1 MPLIPFNP
9 STHLQST
16 HTSPALLSPLELF
29 LDSMSMSI
37 NGVSPSFQSFRP
49 PTLPLPVEE
58 ENPFSILGESRH
70 VLAPPHWKKAAEA
83 LQCGHFDEVCAMV
96 SQFAHAQTVDIQG
109 TALTVAQVTALARGD
124 HVRVALDEA
133 VARGRVT
140 RSADWVAE
148 NISRGTDTYGV
159 TTGFGATSHRRTNKT
174 ADLQTELI
182 RFLNAGVIGK
192 ETLPASFS
200 KAAMLVRAN
209 TLMQGYSGIRWEIL
223 EAMAKLIN
231 LNLIPKLPLRGT
243 ITASGDLVPLS
254 YIAGVLTGRHNSKV
268 VTPEGEEITAM
279 EALKRAGIEA
289 PFQLQAKEGLALV
302 NGTAV
307 GSAVA
312 ATVCFDAN
320 ILGLLAEV
328 LSALFCEV
336 MNGKPEFTDPL
347 THELKHHPG
356 QIESAAIM
364 EFLLD
369 ESDYM
374 KAAKL
379 RQEKDVLMK
388 PKQDRYAL
396 RTSPQWLGPQIEVI
410 RMATHAIEREIN
422 SVNDNPLIDVSRD
435 LALHGGNF
443 QGTPIGVSMDN
454 LRIAIAAIGKLMFAQ
469 FSELV
474 CDYYNGGLPS
484 NLSGGPNPSL
494 DYGFKGAEI
503 AMAAYCSE
511 LQYLAN
517 PVTTHVQ
524 SAEQHNQ
531 DVNSLGLISARKSA
545 EAVEILK
552 LMSATYMVA
561 LCQAV
566 DLRHLEENMR
576 EVVKHLITQVARK
589 TLYTDEDGTLLE
601 SRFCEKELQQVVEN
615 LPVFSYIDDP
625 TNPSYTFLP
634 QLRDVLVER
643 ALKDPKSTDS
653 AGYSIFKRIPIFQEE
668 LKERLIEEI
677 SKARERF
684 DNGDFPIPNRI
695 KKCRTYPI
703 YGFVRKEVGTKLL
716 SGENKVSPGEDIEK
730 VYEAIN
736 DGKLGDVLMKCLSFW
751 RGTSGP
757 FTPRPSGLSSPAQFN
772 PEYWGWFEK
781 LRSPSSASNGR
792 VNWDQL

>member
-1 MPLIPFNP
+1 MAIE
-9 STHLQST
+9 HLQYST
-16 HTSPALLSPLELF
+16 FS
-29 LDSMSMSI
+29 
-37 NGVSPSFQSFRP
+37 
-49 PTLPLPVEE
+49 LPEE
-58 ENPFSILGESRH
+58 HGKIPICVFENSNES
-70 VLAPPHWKKAAEA
+70 ASSHWKKAGEA
-83 LQCGHFDEVCAMV
+83 LQSSHFDEVCQMV
-96 SQFAHAQTVDIQG
+96 SQFALAQTVDIRG
-109 TALTVAQVTALARGD
+109 TGLTVAQVTAIARRDAVKVNLDEG
-124 HVRVALDEA
+124 VARARVAE
-133 VARGRVT
+133 
-140 RSADWVAE
+140 SANWVAE

-159 TTGFGATSHRRTNKT
+159 TTGFGATSHRRTTKT
-174 ADLQTELI
+174 SDLQTELI

-192 ETLPASFS
+192 ENLPPSYS
-200 KAAMLVRAN
+200 KAAMLVRTN

-223 EAMAKLIN
+223 GGMAKLMN
-231 LNLIPKLPLRGT
+231 QNLIPKLPLRGT

-254 YIAGVLTGRHNSKV
+254 YIAGLITGRHNSKV
-268 VTPEGEEITAM
+268 VTPQGEEISAI
-279 EALKRAGIEA
+279 EALKRAGISG
-289 PFQLQAKEGLALV
+289 PFELQAKEGLALV

-320 ILGLLAEV
+320 LLALLAEI

-336 MNGKPEFTDPL
+336 MHGKPEFTDPL
-347 THELKHHPG
+347 THNLKHHPG

-364 EFLLD
+364 KSLLD
-369 ESDYM
+369 ESDYI
-374 KAAKL
+374 KDAKI
-379 RQEKDVLMK
+379 RHEKDPLTK

-410 RMATHAIEREIN
+410 RMATHSIEREIN
-422 SVNDNPLIDVSRD
+422 SVNDNPIIDVARD

-474 CDYYNGGLPS
+474 CDYYNNGLPS

-545 EAVEILK
+545 EAIEILK

-576 EVVKHLITQVARK
+576 ETVTGVVRQVVRK
-589 TLYTDEDGTLLE
+589 TLYMAEDGSLLD
-601 SRFCEKELQQVVEN
+601 SRFSEKELLQVADHQ
-615 LPVFSYIDDP
+615 PVFSYLDDP
-625 TNPSYTFLP
+625 TNPHYAFLP
-634 QLRDVLVER
+634 KLQEVLVAK
-643 ALKDPKSTDS
+643 ALSDS
-653 AGYSIFKRIPIFQEE
+653 KADENGYSVFKRIPIFMEE
-668 LKERLIEEI
+668 LKARLEEEV

-684 DNGDFPIPNRI
+684 DNEDFVIANRI

-703 YGFVRKEVGTKLL
+703 YAFVRVEGGTELL
-716 SGENKVSPGEDIEK
+716 SGAKKVSPGEDIEK

-736 DGKLGDVLMKCLSFW
+736 EGKLGDVLMKCLINW
-751 RGTSGP
+751 KENHDLTRP
-757 FTPRPSGLSSPAQFN
+757 F
-772 PEYWGWFEK
+772 
-781 LRSPSSASNGR
+781 
-792 VNWDQL
+792 